1 MAGREGSTPRSSF
14 RTIAELML
22 LPIAAL
28 SIFFAWL
35 SIRGVPVAEQLS
47 TSAPSV
53 SKQEAAAITP
63 RVIPRSGTSLQQ
75 TRGSIALIIDD
86 LGYGES
92 VEKAMRIDPNVSFAI
107 LPNSNRARLVAERL
121 HQKGFEILCHLPMEP
136 MDGSVNPG
144 DNAVLTSMSNAQIA
158 STTRQ
163 SVAAIP
169 YARGVNNHMGSR
181 ATADRRVMSTVIGA
195 LPDGFYF
202 VDSRTGDRSIAAD
215 VARSMKVKTATRH
228 VFLDSDRSEKAV
240 REQIRLLAEMAEERG
255 VAVGIGHPYEVT
267 LRVLLE
273 EAPALRARG
282 IRFVRASEIVR

>member
-1 MAGREGSTPRSSF
+1 MAGRGGSTPRSSF

-28 SIFFAWL
+28 SLFFAWL
-35 SIRGVPVAEQLS
+35 SIRGLPEQSGEPVSSPAPSVAEQKI
-47 TSAPSV
+47 V
-53 SKQEAAAITP
+53 TP
-63 RVIPRSGTSLQQ
+63 ARVRTPALQQ
-75 TRGSIALIIDD
+75 VKPSIALIIDD

-136 MDGSVNPG
+136 MDASVNPG
-144 DNAVLTSMSNAQIA
+144 ENAVLTSMSNAQIA
-158 STTRQ
+158 STTRR

-195 LPDGFYF
+195 LPDDFYF
-202 VDSRTGDRSIAAD
+202 VDSRTGDRSVAAD
-215 VARSMKVKTATRH
+215 VARSMNVKTAVRH
-228 VFLDSDRSEKAV
+228 VFLDSDRSERAV
-240 REQIRLLAEMAEERG
+240 RQQLRVLAQIAEQRG

-282 IRFVRASEIVR
+282 IRFVRASEVVR

>member
-35 SIRGVPVAEQLS
+35 SIRGGGERP
-47 TSAPSV
+47 APTPAIPRQ
-53 SKQEAAAITP
+53 QEAATIPTRVRTP
-63 RVIPRSGTSLQQ
+63 ALQR
-75 TRGSIALIIDD
+75 TAAKPSIALIIDD

-136 MDGSVNPG
+136 MDATVNPG
-144 DNAVLTSMSNAQIA
+144 DNAVLTSMTNAQIA
-158 STTRQ
+158 LTTRE

-169 YARGVNNHMGSR
+169 FARGANNHMGSR

-202 VDSRTGDRSIAAD
+202 VDSRTGEQSVAAD
-215 VARSMKVKTATRH
+215 VARAMNVKTATRH

-240 REQIRLLAEMAEERG
+240 RHQLRALAQMAEERG

-282 IRFVRASEIVR
+282 IRFVRASEVVR

>member
-47 TSAPSV
+47 PPAASV
-53 SKQEAAAITP
+53 ARQEAASIPP
-63 RVIPRSGTSLQQ
+63 RVRTPALQQ

-107 LPNSNRARLVAERL
+107 LPNSVRARHVAERL
-121 HQKGFEILCHLPMEP
+121 HRKGFEILCHLPMEP

-240 REQIRLLAEMAEERG
+240 RAQIRLLAAMAEEQG
-255 VAVGIGHPYEVT
+255 VAVGIGHPYDVT

>member
-35 SIRGVPVAEQLS
+35 SIRGSGERVSSP
-47 TSAPSV
+47 APGI
-53 SKQEAAAITP
+53 SKEHEAAAIAAPVRTP
-63 RVIPRSGTSLQQ
+63 ALQR
-75 TRGSIALIIDD
+75 TLPKASIALIIDD

-92 VEKAMRIDPNVSFAI
+92 VDTAMRIDPNVSFAI

-121 HQKGFEILCHLPMEP
+121 HRRGFEILCHLPMEP
-136 MDGSVNPG
+136 MDASANPG

-158 STTRQ
+158 STTRD
-163 SVAAIP
+163 SVAAVP

-195 LPDGFYF
+195 LPQGFYF
-202 VDSRTGDRSIAAD
+202 VDSRTGEQSVAAD

-228 VFLDSDRSEKAV
+228 VFLDSDRSERAV
-240 REQIRLLAEMAEERG
+240 RHQVRALADIALQRG
-255 VAVGIGHPYEVT
+255 VAVGIGHPYDVT

-273 EAPALRARG
+273 EAPALRAKG
-282 IRFVRASEIVR
+282 IRFVRASEVVR